1 MGVIVRSS
9 GFMGYPMCSFEHPT
23 VDREGAR
30 LGVFD
35 ILATTFVPEALNA
48 S

>member
-9 GFMGYPMCSFEHPT
+9 GCIGYPICSLEHPT

-30 LGVFD
+30 LGVFG
-35 ILATTFVPEALNA
+35 IFAATFVPEALHA

>member
-9 GFMGYPMCSFEHPT
+9 GCIGDPLSTLEHAT

-30 LGVFD
+30 LGVFG